1 MEGITLAQL
10 LLVGGATGAGYYTSA
25 EQAKD
30 ANRAAEQAAADE
42 GRRLELERMGQRK
55 QAEAARSKVQ
65 TESAKL
71 RARIRTAV
79 GESGA
84 EYAGPLFAQVTQEE
98 TRNLLAIQG
107 NLGLGLQVGDIR
119 SGSIMSQIE
128 SSQQDPLS
136 AAFGGAIK
144 GFQLGLNIVNAGT
157 QISEALDES
166 IPTATPTAVINQ
178 PASFVPSFS
187 PSGGPAWVS
196 PSFSPS
202 FRSDLSGTLPALN
215 ISSPIQ

>member
-166 IPTATPTAVINQ
+166 IPTATPLPVINQ

-202 FRSDLSGTLPALN
+202 FSSDLSGTLPALN
-215 ISSPIQ
+215 IYPPI

>member
-1 MEGITLAQL
+1 
-10 LLVGGATGAGYYTSA
+10 
-25 EQAKD
+25 
-30 ANRAAEQAAADE
+30 
-42 GRRLELERMGQRK
+42 
-55 QAEAARSKVQ
+55 
-65 TESAKL
+65 
-71 RARIRTAV
+71 
-79 GESGA
+79 
-84 EYAGPLFAQVTQEE
+84 
-98 TRNLLAIQG
+98 
-107 NLGLGLQVGDIR
+107 
-119 SGSIMSQIE
+119 MSQIE

-166 IPTATPTAVINQ
+166 IPTATPLPVINQ

-202 FRSDLSGTLPALN
+202 FSSDLSGTLPALN
-215 ISSPIQ
+215 IYPPI